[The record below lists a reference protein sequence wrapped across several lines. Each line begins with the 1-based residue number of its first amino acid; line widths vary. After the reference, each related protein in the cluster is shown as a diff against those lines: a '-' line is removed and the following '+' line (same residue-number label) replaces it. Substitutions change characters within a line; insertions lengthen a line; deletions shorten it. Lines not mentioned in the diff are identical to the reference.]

1 MPVVTPDQKRF
12 IDSVLS
18 INETGKLPSATAY
31 STVTILKDGAGISYG
46 KHQSTDRSGSLD
58 AIVMRYL
65 DLNGSLASKFDP
77 YLSSLNANFSSK
89 VDPSNPPADVK
100 ALMKL
105 LSDAGKDP
113 LMQRAQDEI
122 FDEQYWI
129 PSVHRGQAMKLNLPL
144 SYLALYDTCIHSGP
158 GRIDALRKVFPEV
171 PPASGGD
178 EKSWTK
184 AFLNAR
190 YSWLKSYPNTL
201 VQRSADRVT
210 AILKIAA
217 ADNWDLKTPYV
228 YRFNVTIP

>member
-1 MPVVTPDQKRF
+1 MTITLDQKRF

-18 INETGKLPSATAY
+18 INETGKLPSPTAY
-31 STVTILKDGAGISYG
+31 STVTILRDGAGISYG

-65 DLNGSLASKFDP
+65 DLNGSMASSFDP
-77 YLSSLNANFSSK
+77 YLSKLSANFTAK

-113 LMQRAQDEI
+113 LMQRAQDEV
-122 FDEQYWI
+122 FDEQYWM
-129 PSVHRGQAMKLNLPL
+129 PSVNKGKAMKLALPL

-171 PPASGGD
+171 PPSSGGD

-190 YSWLKSYPNTL
+190 YAWLKNYPNPL

-210 AILKIAA
+210 AILKIAS
-217 ADNWDLKTPYV
+217 ADNWELKTPYV

>member
-1 MPVVTPDQKRF
+1 MTITSDQKRV

-18 INETGKLPSATAY
+18 INETGKLPSPTAY

-58 AIVMRYL
+58 AIVMRYM
-65 DLNGSLASKFDP
+65 DLNGTLSSKLDP
-77 YLSSLNANFSSK
+77 YLSKLTANFSAK
-89 VDPSNPPADVK
+89 VDPSNPPSDVK

-105 LSDAGKDP
+105 LSDAGRDP
-113 LMQRAQDEI
+113 LMQQAQDEI
-122 FDEQYWI
+122 FDEQYWV
-129 PSVHRGQAMKLNLPL
+129 PALNKGKAMKLELAL

-158 GRIDALRKVFPEV
+158 SRIDALRKNFPEV

-178 EKSWTK
+178 EKAWTR

-190 YSWLKSYPNTL
+190 YAWLRAYPNPL

-217 ADNWDLKTPYV
+217 SDNWELKTPFV